1 VHQTLFRRDGVAA
14 RIVLPDLPHF
24 LPPLLLPLLVS
35 VQQRLLLVHVVVV
48 MLVLVVSVLLLVRVL
63 VLLMVVMLVM
73 LVLVVSVLLRVL
85 ALRLLPTAPQLR
97 VGGMHRWAGVIEGF
111 HLSRCLP
118 RASLWASFP
127 PRLRAGG
134 MQRWPAA
141 IEGFHLSRCLPRAS
155 LWASFPPRLR
165 AGGMQR
171 WPAAIEGFHLSR
183 CLPRASLWASFLLH
197 WHHLCHHSHLTCAS
211 HQHLAW
217 VRHSQGATTTTKRMM
232 TALSLCA
239 KRRCTY
245 VQIRDR
251 ASVREGLRGGLS
263 DSTCE
268 A

>member
-155 LWASFPPRLR
+155 LWASF
-165 AGGMQR
+165 
-171 WPAAIEGFHLSR
+171 
-183 CLPRASLWASFLLH
+183 LLH